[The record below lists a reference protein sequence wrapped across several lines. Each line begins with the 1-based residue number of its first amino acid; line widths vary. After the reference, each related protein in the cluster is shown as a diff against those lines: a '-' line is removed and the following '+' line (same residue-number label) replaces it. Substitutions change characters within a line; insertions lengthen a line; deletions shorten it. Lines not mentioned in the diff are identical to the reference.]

1 MRKALALAALG
12 LALVMYSALD
22 VGAADTKASAGPKI
36 GWVDLQRTLQETKA
50 GKKAKEKLENEKG
63 DKQKEVDK
71 KKDAFKKKVE
81 ELNKQRVVMKADAFE
96 AKRAELEQ
104 EYLGLQ
110 EEFMKM
116 QQDLVKKEAMLTQEI
131 FIQAA
136 GIIDSIAK
144 RDGYTVIL
152 EKTESA
158 LLYAY
163 PAGEITNEVNSRLDK
178 GEGAK
183 GGGKGK

>member
-22 VGAADTKASAGPKI
+22 VGAADTKGSPAKI
-36 GWVDLQRTLQETKA
+36 GWINLQETLNVTKP
-50 GKKAKEKLENEKG
+50 GKKAKEKLESEKAE
-63 DKQKEVDK
+63 KQKQVDK
-71 KKDAFKKKVE
+71 EKDAFKKKVE
-81 ELNKQRVVMKADAFE
+81 ELNKKRVVMKPDAYE

-104 EYLGLQ
+104 EYMGLQ
-110 EEFMKM
+110 EKFLGM

-131 FIQAA
+131 FEQAA

-144 RDGYTVIL
+144 RDNYTIIL

-163 PAGEITNEVNSRLDK
+163 PAGDITKEVNDRLDK

-183 GGGKGK
+183 PTKGK

>member
-12 LALVMYSALD
+12 LALVMYSAFD
-22 VGAADTKASAGPKI
+22 VGAADTKAGPAKI
-36 GWVDLQRTLQETKA
+36 GWINLQETLNSTKA
-50 GKKAKEKLENEKG
+50 GKKAKEKLESEKA
-63 DKQKEVDK
+63 DKQKLVEKDK
-71 KKDAFKKKVE
+71 DSFKKKVE
-81 ELNKQRVVMKADAFE
+81 ELNKKRVVMKADAYE

-104 EYLGLQ
+104 EYMALQ
-110 EEFMKM
+110 EKFLGM

-136 GIIDSIAK
+136 GIVDSIAK
-144 RDGYTVIL
+144 RDKYTVIL

-163 PAGEITNEVNSRLDK
+163 PAGDITKEVNDRMDK

-183 GGGKGK
+183 PAKGK